1 MKFNLSIAIMKVLIA
16 DDDKV
21 LRMLME
27 RQLEGW
33 GFEVMT
39 AQDGEEAFEIL
50 TTQAE
55 PPRMLVL
62 DWEMPNLDGIELC
75 RKIRAL
81 ESNDPPY
88 IVLVTAHS
96 DQEHLATALH
106 AGAND
111 YISKPTKPVELR
123 ARLGV
128 GLRTLELQNRLN
140 IANEMLAY
148 KAEHDELTG
157 LQNRASLIEHL
168 DNEIERTKRTGEP
181 LALASCDIDF
191 FKRINDTYGHP
202 VGDRVL
208 KEFADRM
215 KETFRPYDLVSRY
228 GGEEFVVCCT
238 ALETEPKAIFERF
251 REVIEST
258 PFLESDLSLGITVS
272 VGVATFDG
280 ISSMT
285 SKEIMLG
292 LISDS
297 DKALYAA
304 KHSGRNQ
311 VVMFDPIRHSVSDK
325 FEEPLIDGQIC

>member
-1 MKFNLSIAIMKVLIA
+1 MKFNLLIEIMKVLIA

-27 RQLEGW
+27 RQLQGW
-33 GFEVMT
+33 GFEVIT
-39 AQDGEEAFEIL
+39 AQDGEEAFKIL
-50 TTQAE
+50 TTESE
-55 PPRMLVL
+55 PPRMLIL
-62 DWEMPNLDGIELC
+62 DWEMPNLDGIGLC
-75 RKIRAL
+75 RQIRAL

-96 DQEHLATALH
+96 DQEHLATALQ

-111 YISKPTKPVELR
+111 YISKPTKAVELR

-181 LALASCDIDF
+181 LALAICDIDF
-191 FKRINDTYGHP
+191 FKRVNDTYGHP

-208 KEFADRM
+208 KEFAERM
-215 KETFRPYDLVSRY
+215 KDTFRPYDLVSRY

-238 ALETEPKAIFERF
+238 SLESEPESIFERF
-251 REVIEST
+251 RGAIEST
-258 PFLESDLSLGITVS
+258 PFLDKDLSLGITVS
-272 VGVATFDG
+272 IGIATFDG
-280 ISSMT
+280 ISTMT
-285 SKEIMLG
+285 TKEIMLG

-304 KHSGRNQ
+304 KNSGRNQ
-311 VVMFDPIRHSVSDK
+311 VVMYQPNQHAECEQP
-325 FEEPLIDGQIC
+325 EEILNDGQIC

>member
-1 MKFNLSIAIMKVLIA
+1 MKVLIA

-27 RQLEGW
+27 RQLQGW
-33 GFEVMT
+33 GFEVTT
-39 AQDGEEAFEIL
+39 AQDGEEAFKIL
-50 TTQAE
+50 TTESE
-55 PPRMLVL
+55 PPRMLIL
-62 DWEMPNLDGIELC
+62 DWEMPNLNGIVLC
-75 RKIRAL
+75 QKIREL
-81 ESNDPPY
+81 ETNDPPY

-96 DQEHLATALH
+96 DQEHLATALQ

-148 KAEHDELTG
+148 KAAHDELTG
-157 LQNRASLIEHL
+157 LQNRASLIDHL
-168 DNEIERTKRTGEP
+168 ETEIERTKRTGEP
-181 LALASCDIDF
+181 LALAICDIDL
-191 FKRINDTYGHP
+191 FKRVNDTYGHP

-208 KEFADRM
+208 KEFAERM
-215 KETFRPYDLVSRY
+215 KETFRPYDLISRY

-238 ALETEPKAIFERF
+238 SLESEPSAIFERF
-251 REVIEST
+251 REAVAST
-258 PFLESDLSLGITVS
+258 LFLEKDLSLSVTVS
-272 VGVATFDG
+272 IGIATFNG
-280 ISSMT
+280 ISQLST
-285 SKEIMLG
+285 KEIMLG

-297 DKALYAA
+297 DKALYSA

-311 VVMFDPIRHSVSDK
+311 VVMFDQTQHSS
-325 FEEPLIDGQIC
+325 FGEYEEIFTGGQTG

>member
-1 MKFNLSIAIMKVLIA
+1 MKVLIA

-27 RQLEGW
+27 RQLQGW

-39 AQDGEEAFEIL
+39 AQDGAEALDIL
-50 TTQAE
+50 KTHEE
-55 PPRMLVL
+55 PPRLLVL

-75 RKIRAL
+75 RKIITQ

-88 IVLVTAHS
+88 IILVTAHS
-96 DQEHLATALH
+96 DQEHLATALQ

-111 YISKPTKPVELR
+111 YISKPTKPAELR

-181 LALASCDIDF
+181 LALAICDIDF
-191 FKRINDTYGHP
+191 FKRVNDTYGHP

-215 KETFRPYDLVSRY
+215 RETFRPYDLVSRY

-238 ALETEPKAIFERF
+238 SLEAEPIAIFERF
-251 REVIEST
+251 RQVVEST
-258 PFLESDLSLGITVS
+258 PFLEKDLSLSVTVS
-272 VGVATFDG
+272 IGIAAFNG
-280 ISSMT
+280 IST
-285 SKEIMLG
+285 LTTKEIMLE
-292 LISDS
+292 LISSS
-297 DKALYAA
+297 DKALYSA

-311 VVMFDPIRHSVSDK
+311 VVMYDPELHSETEESDDS
-325 FEEPLIDGQIC
+325 LTYGQTC

>member
-1 MKFNLSIAIMKVLIA
+1 MKVLIA

-27 RQLEGW
+27 RQLQGW
-33 GFEVMT
+33 GFDVTT

-50 TTQAE
+50 TTESE

-62 DWEMPNLDGIELC
+62 DWEMPNLDGITLC
-75 RKIRAL
+75 QKIRAL
-81 ESNDPPY
+81 ETNDPPY

-96 DQEHLATALH
+96 DQEHLATALQ

-111 YISKPTKPVELR
+111 YISKPTKPIELR

-148 KAEHDELTG
+148 RAEHDELTG
-157 LQNRASLIEHL
+157 LQNRASLIDHL
-168 DNEIERTKRTGEP
+168 ETEIERTKRTGEP
-181 LALASCDIDF
+181 LALAICDIDL
-191 FKRINDTYGHP
+191 FKTVNDTYGHP

-215 KETFRPYDLVSRY
+215 KEAFRPYDLISRY

-238 ALETEPKAIFERF
+238 ALESEPNAIFERF
-251 REVIEST
+251 REAIAST
-258 PFLESDLSLGITVS
+258 PFLAKDLSLNVSVS
-272 VGVATFDG
+272 VGIATFNG
-280 ISSMT
+280 ISTLST
-285 SKEIMLG
+285 KEIMLS

-297 DKALYAA
+297 DKALYSA

-311 VVMFDPIRHSVSDK
+311 VVMYDPNQHSSMGQLDEM
-325 FEEPLIDGQIC
+325 FTDGQTC